1 MSTSM
6 AHSSGTLL
14 GASPPMIRPR
24 FTDGR
29 SNSSEDSRVN
39 GMDSIRLKTS
49 IAFKTALSPS
59 HGVEP
64 CADVP
69 KTRIRSASTPLACTP
84 TCRLVGSPVIAKSP
98 T

>member
-6 AHSSGTLL
+6 AHSSGTLF
-14 GASPPMIRPR
+14 GASPPTIRPR

-39 GMDSIRLKTS
+39 GIDSIRRKTS

-69 KTRIRSASTPLACTP
+69 KTRIRSASTPLAWTP
-84 TCRLVGSPVIAKSP
+84 TCRSVGSPVIAKSP
-98 T
+98 M